1 MYIYFPFFI
10 LFIYWF
16 NFCGGG
22 FSDDDVI
29 EPELSESNSSNNHR
43 EVVSDDE
50 NNGTLELDGGF
61 LVPNS
66 NAFGHSF
73 RSALVLKNK

>member
-1 MYIYFPFFI
+1 M
-10 LFIYWF
+10 
-16 NFCGGG
+16 
-22 FSDDDVI
+22 I
-29 EPELSESNSSNNHR
+29 EPELSENNSSNNHR

-73 RSALVLKNK
+73 RSALVLKKKKKLHFYWVWSLLTKKEHL